1 MKKELVIQM
10 IDEKMKQMEEASSK
24 NILTGNLNFGLH
36 LNLYKESPF
45 REALLKKKRNLN
57 ILLLVQTFTITAVMI
72 IIFSNVFE
80 GSFLKGITLFIVE
93 TILTGFIFVYYPLQ
107 GLIVYANDV
116 QKEVKKIILEDLKNK
131 INKLPEE
138 NA

>member
-1 MKKELVIQM
+1 M
-10 IDEKMKQMEEASSK
+10 
-24 NILTGNLNFGLH
+24 
-36 LNLYKESPF
+36 
-45 REALLKKKRNLN
+45 
-57 ILLLVQTFTITAVMI
+57 ITAVMI
-72 IIFSNVFE
+72 GMFSNIFE
-80 GSFLKGITLFIVE
+80 GDLLKGILLFIVE
-93 TILTGFIFVYYPLQ
+93 TILMGFVFVYFPLQ